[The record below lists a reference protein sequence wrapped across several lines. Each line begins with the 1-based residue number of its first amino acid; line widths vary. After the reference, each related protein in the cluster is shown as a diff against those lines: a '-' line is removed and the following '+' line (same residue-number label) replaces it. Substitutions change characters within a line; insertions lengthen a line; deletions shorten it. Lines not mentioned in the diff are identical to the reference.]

1 MATDED
7 WMSVED
13 TTAGFSMRCPSEWR
27 PLRNVGGC
35 AVALLA
41 PASDSEFRSSLTVAL
56 QPSTG
61 RDLAELVRTST
72 SEMDRY
78 FTDYEA
84 LSIEPSSVDDHDAIR
99 VRGTYRHGR
108 VTVAMD
114 QWVVDARDRLLSFT
128 ASYDRSRAEDFAEL
142 STRSIATVKLVS
154 PNDG

>member
-13 TTAGFSMRCPSEWR
+13 AVAGFSMRCPPEWR
-27 PLRNVGGC
+27 ALRNVGGC

-72 SEMDRY
+72 DEMDRF

-84 LSIEPSSVDDHDAIR
+84 SSIEQTSVDGHDAVQ

-114 QWVVDARDRLLSFT
+114 QWVVNARDRLLSFT
-128 ASYDRSRAEDFAEL
+128 ASYDKNKAGDFGEL
-142 STRSIATVKLVS
+142 STRSIATITLTS
-154 PNDG
+154 PEDA